1 MADNKK
7 RIGLDQPSRSPVN
20 DDVWDK
26 IDLMISELDKP
37 RQQDEFT
44 INDYIG
50 RIESQGN
57 VISTSQ
63 AHKQLM
69 TKVKD
74 GSLTSR
80 KTKSEVLK
88 LMYFGLFEFYHLSN

>member
-1 MADNKK
+1 MASNKK
-7 RIGLDQPSRSPVN
+7 RVGLDQSSRSPVN
-20 DDVWDK
+20 DDVWAK
-26 IDLMISELDKP
+26 IDLIISELDKP
-37 RQQDEFT
+37 RQPDEFT
-44 INDYIG
+44 ITDYIG

-69 TKVKD
+69 AKVKD

-80 KTKSEVLK
+80 KTKIGGFKVNV
-88 LMYFGLFEFYHLSN
+88 FRFV